1 MACSKVTK
9 SPLFFTCQE
18 AVKKPLL
25 FLISSTI
32 SVSVVYLTC
41 TMALGTMSVCMTV
54 LVLNFHHRDSER
66 PVPKWA
72 KILVFTYLAKILCVG
87 ARKPRTLAGN
97 MHLLHEQDEPHGVTL
112 RHGLKRIAHDVGL
125 LRPMLSPNGELETNN
140 SKLVVGDHVYSV
152 HKEHKSNKEINNT
165 DWKEIA
171 HVLDRFFFIIVLTL
185 MTCSTM
191 IILLVPMYKT
201 DLHDGA

>member
-1 MACSKVTK
+1 
-9 SPLFFTCQE
+9 
-18 AVKKPLL
+18 
-25 FLISSTI
+25 
-32 SVSVVYLTC
+32 
-41 TMALGTMSVCMTV
+41 MALGTMSVCMTV

-87 ARKPRTLAGN
+87 ARKPRTLAGK
-97 MHLLHEQDEPHGVTL
+97 MHLLEREERENHHNNGGSQVTI
-112 RHGLKRIAHDVGL
+112 RHGLRRIAHDVGL
-125 LRPMLSPNGELETNN
+125 LKPMLSPNGELDANATTKLSIGDAVYPVKQPADKTGAKPDN
-140 SKLVVGDHVYSV
+140 S
-152 HKEHKSNKEINNT
+152 T

-191 IILLVPMYKT
+191 IILLVPMYKL
-201 DLHDGA
+201 DLH